1 MSGST
6 IVALAVGALV
16 FLAALVLFAAARR
29 RDANA
34 ALSRETVERDRP
46 SPFLRDEDE
55 EGQAP
60 LSGREVERAALER
73 REPGRELEPVV
84 AAPPAPYV
92 PPDEE
97 TIGVTR
103 RQFFNRSILAM
114 FGLGLSGFGAAV
126 LAFLWPGLSGGF
138 GSKIRV
144 GSVDD
149 VLAQISDTREPFYVP
164 EGRFYLNPY
173 PGSAVAAAEGV
184 YSPAMLPGME
194 AGVIAL
200 YQKCVHL
207 GCRVP
212 WCVTSQW
219 FECPCHGSQ
228 YNRVGEKK
236 GGPAPRGLDGFP
248 VDASGGTVVVDTGLV
263 IQGVPIGTDT
273 TGQEAEGPA
282 CISAAGGEH

>member
-16 FLAALVLFAAARR
+16 ALAALVLFAAVRR
-29 RDANA
+29 RDADS
-34 ALSRETVERDRP
+34 ALSRETRTRDKA
-46 SPFLRDEDE
+46 SPFLEDDA
-55 EGQAP
+55 EGVAP
-60 LSGREVERAALER
+60 PTGREVERAAVER
-73 REPGRELEPVV
+73 REPGRELEPVS

-92 PPDEE
+92 PPDEDAL
-97 TIGVTR
+97 GVTR
-103 RQFFNRSILAM
+103 RQFFNRSIVAM
-114 FGLGLSGFGAAV
+114 FGLGLSGFGAAC
-126 LAFLWPGLSGGF
+126 LAFLWPGASGGF

-144 GSVDD
+144 GSIDD
-149 VLAQISDTREPFYVP
+149 ILSQIADTREPFYVP
-164 EGRFYLNPY
+164 EGRFYLNPF
-173 PGSAVAAAEGV
+173 PGSAVGAAQSA
-184 YSPAMLPGME
+184 YSPAVLPGME
-194 AGVIAL
+194 AGIVAL

-212 WCVTSQW
+212 WCITSQW
-219 FECPCHGSQ
+219 FECPCHGSK

-236 GGPAPRGLDGFP
+236 AGPAPRGLDRFP

-263 IQGVPIGTDT
+263 IQGPPIGTNT